1 MLKKLF
7 SIAVL
12 CALSLTGM
20 AQELNCKVK
29 VMYERIQG
37 VDKQVFLGME
47 RAITEFMNTRKWTND
62 QYSPNERINCN
73 ILINLAKRLDEDTY
87 EGTMNVQATR
97 PVYNSSYTTSLINF
111 IDRDITFSYSQ
122 FTPLQFD
129 DGRVTGSNAMQSNL
143 TALLGFYTYLILGL
157 DYDSFAPN
165 GGSDLLKK
173 AQNVVNN
180 APEQGKTIKGWK
192 AVDGNKN
199 RYWLMDQMMNPRFS
213 QFRSYWYTMHR
224 EGLDNMFNKP
234 AEGRKA
240 ILDGIIKL
248 GQINRENPNSIIIQF
263 FFNAKSE
270 ELMSLVAQLPQTE
283 RGNYIGMLQ
292 QMDVPN
298 AQKYNSL
305 KQ

>member
-7 SIAVL
+7 SVAIL
-12 CALSLTGM
+12 CLFAITGN

-29 VMYERIQG
+29 VMYDRIQG

-47 RAITEFMNTRKWTND
+47 RAITEFLNTRKWTND
-62 QYSPNERINCN
+62 QYSPAEKINCN
-73 ILINLAKRLDEDTY
+73 ILINLAKKVDEDIY
-87 EGTMNVQATR
+87 EGTMNIQATR
-97 PVYNSSYTTSLINF
+97 PVFNSSYTTSIINF
-111 IDRDITFSYSQ
+111 IDKEVLFSYSQ
-122 FTPLQFD
+122 FAPLQFD

-143 TALLGFYTYLILGL
+143 TALLAFYSYLIIGL
-157 DYDSFAPN
+157 DYDSFSPN
-165 GGSDLLKK
+165 GGVDYLKK

-180 APEQGKTIKGWK
+180 APEQGKNIKGWK

-199 RYWLMDQMMNPRFS
+199 RYWLMDQILNPRFAT
-213 QFRSYWYTMHR
+213 FRSYWYTMHR
-224 EGLDNMFNKP
+224 EGLDNMYTKP
-234 AEGRKA
+234 ADGRKV

-248 GQINRENPNSIIIQF
+248 GQLNRENPNSILIQF

-270 ELMSLVAQLPQTE
+270 ELMSIVAQLPQQE
-283 RGNYIGMLQ
+283 RVSYIGMLQ

-298 AQKYNSL
+298 AQKYNNL

>member
-1 MLKKLF
+1 MLKRLF

-12 CALSLTGM
+12 CCLALTGM

-29 VMYERIQG
+29 VMYDRIQG

-47 RAITEFMNTRKWTND
+47 RSITEFLNTRKWTND
-62 QYSPNERINCN
+62 QYAPNERINCN
-73 ILINLAKRLDEDTY
+73 ILINLAKKLDEDTY

-97 PVYNSSYTTSLINF
+97 PVFNSSYTSSIINF
-111 IDRDITFSYSQ
+111 IDRDVAFTYSQ

-129 DGRVTGSNAMQSNL
+129 DGRVSGGNAMQSNL
-143 TALLGFYTYLILGL
+143 TALLAFYSYLILGL
-157 DYDSFAPN
+157 DYDSFAPS
-165 GGSDLLKK
+165 GGGELFKK

-199 RYWLMDQMMNPRFS
+199 RYWMMDQLLNPRFAT
-213 QFRSYWYTMHR
+213 FRSYWYSMHR
-224 EGLDNMFNKP
+224 EGLDNMYNKP
-234 AEGRKA
+234 VEGRKA
-240 ILDGIIKL
+240 VLDGIIKL
-248 GQINRENPNSIIIQF
+248 GQINRENPNSILIQF
-263 FFNAKSE
+263 FFAAKSE
-270 ELMSLVAQLPQTE
+270 ELMSIVAQVPQQE
-283 RGNYIGMLQ
+283 RTTYIGMLQ
-292 QMDVPN
+292 QMDVAN